1 MNNELEKAV
10 HIATQIA
17 EEYQHESFG
26 PAHLLKASLNRDLSL
41 LRFLHDLGVDVYFLE
56 EWADVTIES
65 HPKRTNRNTTIK
77 ANSAANMVF
86 TEAEEVQNKLN
97 RPEVDLAC
105 LFISA
110 ITPGVGFSHDQLK
123 SLPVSSS
130 ELLDSISSNEKP
142 NLKLNATADSN
153 SVPFT
158 NGTVLKK
165 YTTDLIIEASLGR
178 YDHIINR
185 DRELKKMAEIISRK
199 SKPNVMVQGES
210 GVGKTVL
217 IQNLAKEIHAKK
229 IVANLQEATLLE
241 VDTAVL
247 LSGASYKGEVEDRLQ
262 SIFNEAR
269 NLVKPILVIDDF
281 HSLLQD
287 AATNQGILNVL
298 KSELNKGEVILVAA
312 TTSDNFRKHIA
323 NDDALSRRFESITVE
338 EPNNEMAFRIL
349 KSVAQT
355 YAKHHHLQITDEAL
369 RESIRLAK
377 RYLKE
382 KSLPDSALDLVDR
395 TMAAANV
402 STQSLPSDLEN
413 LSAKVGA
420 LEKET
425 KKQTEAEN
433 IKAIDWLYI
442 ELKNRL
448 SPIVIGKFDTEDG
461 LRFPTFTA
469 KVTYVKAI
477 LSAITTYAK
486 EERTTIKE
494 EDLAAMVSGITG
506 IPAGKVQ
513 TQERERLLEMEA
525 TLKKRV
531 IGQDNAIQTVSE
543 AIIESRSGLLKAG
556 QPIGSFFFSGPTG
569 TGKTELAKSLAEF
582 LFNDESAIIR
592 FDMSEFKEE
601 HSAALL
607 YGAPPGYVGYE
618 EGGVLVNKIRQKPY
632 AIVLFDEIEK
642 AHQSVFD
649 VFLQIL
655 DEGKL
660 NDRLGKVGDFSN
672 AVILFTS
679 NIGSDF
685 ISKSI
690 QGGHIPKSDALL
702 EIMASYFRPEFLGRI
717 TEIIPFA
724 PISEA
729 NAPAI
734 FDLHLKK
741 ELLVLTERLGIS
753 LEIDKKTKEYLS
765 LDGFSPTYGVRPLKA
780 VIRNKLK
787 RPLSKMIISGAIK
800 APQKVTVTLN
810 HGELEF
816 NVTKIEEKDK
826 KPVTPTISS

>member
-1 MNNELEKAV
+1 MNPELEKAV

-26 PAHLLKASLNRDLSL
+26 PAHLVKASLNRDLSL
-41 LRFLHDLGVDVYFLE
+41 LRFLHDKGVDVYFME
-56 EWADVTIES
+56 EWADVNIES
-65 HPKRTNRNTTIK
+65 YPKRTSRTMTVRASSEAKI
-77 ANSAANMVF
+77 VF
-86 TEAEEVQNKLN
+86 VEAEEVQSKLN
-97 RPEVDLAC
+97 KPETDLVC

-110 ITPGVGFSHDQLK
+110 ITPGVGFSFDQLK

-130 ELLDSISSNEKP
+130 ELLDSLSAGMNSDGPKTKVSSAN
-142 NLKLNATADSN
+142 DYS
-153 SVPFT
+153 SD
-158 NGTVLKK
+158 GDVLKK
-165 YTTDLIIEASLGR
+165 YTKDLIVETSQGY

-185 DRELKKMAEIISRK
+185 DRELKQIAEILSRK

-217 IQNLAKEIHAKK
+217 IQNLAREIHCGK
-229 IVANLQEATLLE
+229 IVENLQQASLLE
-241 VDTAVL
+241 IDTSVL

-262 SIFNEAR
+262 SIFNEAK
-269 NLVKPILVIDDF
+269 NLVKPIVFIDDF
-281 HSLLQD
+281 HALLQD
-287 AATNQGILNVL
+287 ASASQGILNVI
-298 KSELNKGEVILVAA
+298 KSELNKGEVILVGA
-312 TTSDNFRKHIA
+312 TTADNYRKHIA
-323 NDDALSRRFESITVE
+323 NDDALNRRFEAVTVE
-338 EPNNEMAFRIL
+338 EPDDEMAFRIL
-349 KSVAQT
+349 KSVGQT
-355 YAKHHHLQITDEAL
+355 YADHHHLEIDDQAL
-369 RESIRLAK
+369 RESIRLSK

-402 STQSLPSDLEN
+402 STQSLPGDLEDLN
-413 LSAKVGA
+413 AKVDEV
-420 LEKET
+420 EKEANA
-425 KKQTEAEN
+425 QQESDN
-433 IKAIDWLYI
+433 IQAIDWIYI

-448 SPIVIGKFDTEDG
+448 SPIVLGKYDTEDG
-461 LRFPTFTA
+461 LRFPTFKEKA
-469 KVTYVKAI
+469 GYVKSI
-477 LSAITTYAK
+477 LGSIDNYSKDT
-486 EERTTIKE
+486 RTGIGE
-494 EDLAAMVSGITG
+494 EDLAAMVAGITG

-513 TQERERLLEMEA
+513 TQERERLLDMED

-543 AIIESRSGLLKAG
+543 AIIESRSGLSKAG

-582 LFNDESAIIR
+582 LFNDETAIIR

-690 QGGHIPKSDALL
+690 EGGKIPKSDELL

-717 TEIIPFA
+717 TEIVPFA
-724 PISEA
+724 PISEK
-729 NAPAI
+729 NAPSI

-741 ELLVLTERLGIS
+741 ELLVLTERLGIT
-753 LEIDKKTKEYLS
+753 LEIDKKTKEHLS

-787 RPLSKMIISGAIK
+787 RPLSKMIISGELK
-800 APQKVTVTLN
+800 APQTVKVTLKKD
-810 HGELEF
+810 ELDFKVVE
-816 NVTKIEEKDK
+816 
-826 KPVTPTISS
+826 

>member
-1 MNNELEKAV
+1 MNTELEKAI

-17 EEYQHESFG
+17 EEHQHESFG
-26 PAHLLKASLNRDLSL
+26 PAHLIKASLNRDLSL
-41 LRFLHDLGVDVYFLE
+41 LRFLHDQGVDVYFME
-56 EWADVTIES
+56 EWADVNIEA
-65 HPKRTNRNTTIK
+65 HPKRTSRTMTVRASSQAKI
-77 ANSAANMVF
+77 VF
-86 TEAEEVQNKLN
+86 VEAEEIQNKLN
-97 RPEVDLAC
+97 KEETDLVC

-110 ITPGVGFSHDQLK
+110 ITPGVGFSLDQLK
-123 SLPVSSS
+123 SLPVSGA
-130 ELLDSISSNEKP
+130 ELLSNLSQGISPKNTSTGST
-142 NLKLNATADSN
+142 TAQNNFSAEGD
-153 SVPFT
+153 
-158 NGTVLKK
+158 VLKK
-165 YTTDLIIEASLGR
+165 YTKDLLVDAAQG
-178 YDHIINR
+178 YYAHIINR
-185 DRELKKMAEIISRK
+185 DRELKQIAEILSRK

-210 GVGKTVL
+210 GV
-217 IQNLAKEIHAKK
+217 QQ
-229 IVANLQEATLLE
+229 ANLLE
-241 VDTAVL
+241 IDTSVL

-262 SIFNEAR
+262 NIFNASK
-269 NLVKPILVIDDF
+269 NLVKPILFIDDF

-287 AATNQGILNVL
+287 AGTSQGILNVI
-298 KSELNKGEVILVAA
+298 KSELNKGEVILIGA
-312 TTSDNFRKHIA
+312 TTADSYRKHIA
-323 NDDALSRRFESITVE
+323 NDDGLNRRFESVSVE
-338 EPNNEMAFRIL
+338 EPDSEMAFRIL
-349 KSVAQT
+349 KSVGQT
-355 YAKHHHLQITDEAL
+355 YTDHHNLQVNDEAL
-369 RESIRLAK
+369 RESIRLSK

-402 STQSLPSDLEN
+402 STQSLPGDLEDLN
-413 LSAKVGA
+413 HKIEE
-420 LEKET
+420 LEKLSGE
-425 KKQTEAEN
+425 QAEADN
-433 IKAIDWLYI
+433 IQAIDWIYI

-448 SPIVIGKFDTEDG
+448 SPIVLGKYDTEDG
-461 LRFPTFTA
+461 LRLPGYQE
-469 KVTYVKAI
+469 KISYVKSI
-477 LSAITTYAK
+477 LTSISKHIEDT
-486 EERTTIKE
+486 RTNISE

-513 TQERERLLEMEA
+513 TQERER
-525 TLKKRV
+525 
-531 IGQDNAIQTVSE
+531 GQDNAINTVSE
-543 AIIESRSGLLKAG
+543 AIIESRSGLSKAG

-582 LFNDESAIIR
+582 LFNDETAIIR

-679 NIGSDF
+679 NIGSEF

-690 QGGHIPKSDALL
+690 EGGKVPKSDELL

-717 TEIIPFA
+717 TEIVPFA
-724 PISEA
+724 PISEK

-741 ELLVLTERLGIS
+741 ELLVLTERLGIT
-753 LEIDKKTKEYLS
+753 LEIDKKTKEHLS

-787 RPLSKMIISGAIK
+787 RPLSKMIISGALK
-800 APQKVTVTLN
+800 APQRVKVTLKKD
-810 HGELEF
+810 ELDF
-816 NVTKIEEKDK
+816 KVMK
-826 KPVTPTISS
+826 

>member
-1 MNNELEKAV
+1 MNIEVEKAI
-10 HIATQIA
+10 HIATQLA
-17 EEYQHESFG
+17 EEHQHESFG
-26 PAHLLKASLNRDLSL
+26 PAHLIKAALNRDLSL
-41 LRFLHDLGVDVYFLE
+41 LRFLHDKGIDVYFIE
-56 EWADVTIES
+56 EWATVNIES
-65 HPKRTNRNTTIK
+65 YPKRSSRTMTVK
-77 ANSAANMVF
+77 ASSEAKIVF
-86 TEAEEVQNKLN
+86 VEAEELQSKLN
-97 RPEVDLAC
+97 RPDVDLVC
-105 LFISA
+105 LFVSA
-110 ITPGVGFSHDQLK
+110 ITPGVGFSFDQVK
-123 SLPVSSS
+123 SLPVSSAELIASLSSGTKTSGGSKQNTAKAETGSFS
-130 ELLDSISSNEKP
+130 ETD
-142 NLKLNATADSN
+142 
-153 SVPFT
+153 
-158 NGTVLKK
+158 VLKK
-165 YTTDLIIEASLGR
+165 YTDDLLVEASNDSF
-178 YDHIINR
+178 DHIINR
-185 DRELKKMAEIISRK
+185 DRELKQIAEILSRK
-199 SKPNVMVQGES
+199 SKPNVIVQGES

-217 IQNLAKEIHAKK
+217 VQNLAKEIYKGK
-229 IVANLQEATLLE
+229 IVETLQSVSLLE
-241 VDTAVL
+241 IDTAIL

-262 SIFNEAR
+262 NIFNEAK
-269 NLVKPILVIDDF
+269 NLVKPILFIDDF
-281 HSLLQD
+281 HVLLQD
-287 AATNQGILNVL
+287 ASASQGILNVL
-298 KSELNKGEVILVAA
+298 KSELNKGEVILIGA
-312 TTSDNFRKHIA
+312 TTADNYRKHIS
-323 NDDALSRRFESITVE
+323 NDDGLSRRFESVTVE
-338 EPNNEMAFRIL
+338 EPDAEMAFRIL
-349 KSVAQT
+349 KSVSET
-355 YAKHHHLQITDEAL
+355 YSEHHDLQVNDAAL
-369 RESIRLAK
+369 RESIRLSK

-402 STQSLPSDLEN
+402 SAQSLPGDLAEINTKLNDIASD
-413 LSAKVGA
+413 S
-420 LEKET
+420 
-425 KKQTEAEN
+425 KKQEESKS
-433 IKAIDWLYI
+433 IQAIDWLYI

-448 SPIVIGKFDTEDG
+448 SPIVLGKFDTEDS
-461 LRFPTFTA
+461 LRLPSYADKLAYIKKIVTSISAYGKENRTA
-469 KVTYVKAI
+469 I
-477 LSAITTYAK
+477 S
-486 EERTTIKE
+486 E
-494 EDLAAMVSGITG
+494 EDLAAMVAGITG

-531 IGQDNAIQTVSE
+531 IGQDNAIQTVAE
-543 AIIESRSGLLKAG
+543 AIIESRSGLSKAG

-582 LFNDESAIIR
+582 LFNDETAIIR

-690 QGGHIPKSDALL
+690 EGGKTPKSDELL

-717 TEIIPFA
+717 TEIVPFA
-724 PISEA
+724 PISEK

-741 ELLVLTERLGIS
+741 ELLVLTERLGIT
-753 LEIDKKTKEYLS
+753 LEIDQKTKEHLS

-787 RPLSKMIISGAIK
+787 RPLSKMIISGEIK
-800 APQKVTVTLN
+800 APQTVKVTLKKE
-810 HGELEF
+810 ELDFEI
-816 NVTKIEEKDK
+816 VK
-826 KPVTPTISS
+826 K